1 MGKNKT
7 RSKSALKQ
15 NSVTAENK
23 RLGDDGN
30 INFTFKILSAIGIII
45 IVSGHCYNGGVS
57 LMYDWFP
64 KYSYNLA
71 LFVFISGYFYKEKHE
86 EHIFKYIW
94 GRTKRLLIPAY
105 LWNIVYGIIAFAL
118 TQVGYTIAQGKF
130 DLYNLFVMPFIDGES
145 FAYNLGSWF
154 VYPLFCV
161 YVFNIL
167 FRKLLKKVHRGNEY
181 VILAVY
187 LAIGIF
193 GVQYCIWNPAPKG
206 ALLLLFRSMFF
217 LPCFE
222 FGRFY
227 HEKLEKHDNLNSV
240 AYFAIVLGVQLLLLT
255 FCENL
260 EYTPSKCVKFDNG
273 CVIPYVTAIT
283 GIAFWLRVAKLITP
297 IIKNKKLVRMIS
309 DNTYSIMIHHI
320 FAFMIVKW
328 AFRGLSVIT
337 PLFKD
342 FDILKLKSTIWYI
355 YRPNGLNFYCII
367 YLAAGIFIPILIGTV
382 THRIL
387 EFMKE
392 HTLKSMQK
400 SSRTG
405 KVNKIEKVVK

>member
-1 MGKNKT
+1 
-7 RSKSALKQ
+7 
-15 NSVTAENK
+15 
-23 RLGDDGN
+23 
-30 INFTFKILSAIGIII
+30 
-45 IVSGHCYNGGVS
+45 
-57 LMYDWFP
+57 
-64 KYSYNLA
+64 
-71 LFVFISGYFYKEKHE
+71 
-86 EHIFKYIW
+86 
-94 GRTKRLLIPAY
+94 
-105 LWNIVYGIIAFAL
+105 
-118 TQVGYTIAQGKF
+118 
-130 DLYNLFVMPFIDGES
+130 MPFIDGES

-382 THRIL
+382 THRIF

-400 SSRTG
+400 KQSDR
-405 KVNKIEKVVK
+405 

>member
-130 DLYNLFVMPFIDGES
+130 DLYNLFVMPFIEMKKAVFHS
-145 FAYNLGSWF
+145 LQFHRLLHTENNRIPF
-154 VYPLFCV
+154 FPHLFCPHV
-161 YVFNIL
+161 PEI
-167 FRKLLKKVHRGNEY
+167 
-181 VILAVY
+181 
-187 LAIGIF
+187 
-193 GVQYCIWNPAPKG
+193 
-206 ALLLLFRSMFF
+206 
-217 LPCFE
+217 
-222 FGRFY
+222 
-227 HEKLEKHDNLNSV
+227 
-240 AYFAIVLGVQLLLLT
+240 
-255 FCENL
+255 
-260 EYTPSKCVKFDNG
+260 
-273 CVIPYVTAIT
+273 
-283 GIAFWLRVAKLITP
+283 
-297 IIKNKKLVRMIS
+297 
-309 DNTYSIMIHHI
+309 
-320 FAFMIVKW
+320 
-328 AFRGLSVIT
+328 
-337 PLFKD
+337 
-342 FDILKLKSTIWYI
+342 
-355 YRPNGLNFYCII
+355 
-367 YLAAGIFIPILIGTV
+367 
-382 THRIL
+382 
-387 EFMKE
+387 
-392 HTLKSMQK
+392 
-400 SSRTG
+400 
-405 KVNKIEKVVK
+405 

>member
-23 RLGDDGN
+23 RLGDDRN

-145 FAYNLGSWF
+145 LPTTS
-154 VYPLFCV
+154 V
-161 YVFNIL
+161 
-167 FRKLLKKVHRGNEY
+167 RGLY
-181 VILAVY
+181 IRCSAFMFLT
-187 LAIGIF
+187 
-193 GVQYCIWNPAPKG
+193 YCSVNCSKRFTG
-206 ALLLLFRSMFF
+206 ATSMSF
-217 LPCFE
+217 LPCILQSE
-222 FGRFY
+222 FSVCNTAFGILPQRVRCCCCSGQCFFCRVLSLADFITKSLKNTIISTAL
-227 HEKLEKHDNLNSV
+227 HILQSFSEFSFFSSHSVKILNTPHQSV
-240 AYFAIVLGVQLLLLT
+240 
-255 FCENL
+255 
-260 EYTPSKCVKFDNG
+260 
-273 CVIPYVTAIT
+273 
-283 GIAFWLRVAKLITP
+283 
-297 IIKNKKLVRMIS
+297 
-309 DNTYSIMIHHI
+309 
-320 FAFMIVKW
+320 
-328 AFRGLSVIT
+328 
-337 PLFKD
+337 
-342 FDILKLKSTIWYI
+342 
-355 YRPNGLNFYCII
+355 
-367 YLAAGIFIPILIGTV
+367 
-382 THRIL
+382 
-387 EFMKE
+387 
-392 HTLKSMQK
+392 
-400 SSRTG
+400 
-405 KVNKIEKVVK
+405 

>member
-7 RSKSALKQ
+7 RSKSAFKQ

-217 LPCFE
+217 LPCF
-222 FGRFY
+222 
-227 HEKLEKHDNLNSV
+227 
-240 AYFAIVLGVQLLLLT
+240 
-255 FCENL
+255 
-260 EYTPSKCVKFDNG
+260 
-273 CVIPYVTAIT
+273 
-283 GIAFWLRVAKLITP
+283 
-297 IIKNKKLVRMIS
+297 
-309 DNTYSIMIHHI
+309 
-320 FAFMIVKW
+320 
-328 AFRGLSVIT
+328 
-337 PLFKD
+337 
-342 FDILKLKSTIWYI
+342 
-355 YRPNGLNFYCII
+355 
-367 YLAAGIFIPILIGTV
+367 
-382 THRIL
+382 
-387 EFMKE
+387 
-392 HTLKSMQK
+392 
-400 SSRTG
+400 SSFS
-405 KVNKIEKVVK
+405 

>member
-145 FAYNLGSWF
+145 FAYNLGSWYIRCSAF
-154 VYPLFCV
+154 MFLT
-161 YVFNIL
+161 
-167 FRKLLKKVHRGNEY
+167 
-181 VILAVY
+181 
-187 LAIGIF
+187 
-193 GVQYCIWNPAPKG
+193 YCSANCSKRFTG
-206 ALLLLFRSMFF
+206 ATSMSF
-217 LPCFE
+217 LPCILQSE
-222 FGRFY
+222 FSVCNTAFGILPQRVRCCCCSGQCFFCRVLSSADFIMKSLKNTIISTAL
-227 HEKLEKHDNLNSV
+227 HILQSFSEFSFLSSHSVKILN
-240 AYFAIVLGVQLLLLT
+240 T
-255 FCENL
+255 
-260 EYTPSKCVKFDNG
+260 
-273 CVIPYVTAIT
+273 
-283 GIAFWLRVAKLITP
+283 LRQSA
-297 IIKNKKLVRMIS
+297 
-309 DNTYSIMIHHI
+309 
-320 FAFMIVKW
+320 
-328 AFRGLSVIT
+328 
-337 PLFKD
+337 
-342 FDILKLKSTIWYI
+342 
-355 YRPNGLNFYCII
+355 
-367 YLAAGIFIPILIGTV
+367 
-382 THRIL
+382 
-387 EFMKE
+387 
-392 HTLKSMQK
+392 
-400 SSRTG
+400 
-405 KVNKIEKVVK
+405 

>member
-1 MGKNKT
+1 
-7 RSKSALKQ
+7 
-15 NSVTAENK
+15 
-23 RLGDDGN
+23 
-30 INFTFKILSAIGIII
+30 LSAIGIII

-193 GVQYCIWNPAPKG
+193 GVQYCIWNPAPNG

-283 GIAFWLRVAKLITP
+283 GIAFWLRVAQSHSFKGKYCTTQAVLFCNNAHTACFLSILKP
-297 IIKNKKLVRMIS
+297 VKKALFHDFFILF
-309 DNTYSIMIHHI
+309 T
-320 FAFMIVKW
+320 
-328 AFRGLSVIT
+328 LSVRLLFCI
-337 PLFKD
+337 LFKVCS
-342 FDILKLKSTIWYI
+342 FINSNILCVTFPIRI
-355 YRPNGLNFYCII
+355 GMNIP
-367 YLAAGIFIPILIGTV
+367 AA
-382 THRIL
+382 R
-387 EFMKE
+387 
-392 HTLKSMQK
+392 
-400 SSRTG
+400 
-405 KVNKIEKVVK
+405 

>member
-167 FRKLLKKVHRGNEY
+167 FRKLLKKVRRGNEY

-320 FAFMIVKW
+320 FAFYDCKMGVPGIERNYTAVQR
-328 AFRGLSVIT
+328 FRYFKTQVNNLVHLSSERLKFLLHNLPCRRNIHS
-337 PLFKD
+337 D
-342 FDILKLKSTIWYI
+342 SYRNGYAQDI
-355 YRPNGLNFYCII
+355 
-367 YLAAGIFIPILIGTV
+367 
-382 THRIL
+382 
-387 EFMKE
+387 
-392 HTLKSMQK
+392 
-400 SSRTG
+400 
-405 KVNKIEKVVK
+405 

>member
-23 RLGDDGN
+23 RLSDDGN

-71 LFVFISGYFYKEKHE
+71 LFVFISGYFYKEKH
-86 EHIFKYIW
+86 
-94 GRTKRLLIPAY
+94 
-105 LWNIVYGIIAFAL
+105 
-118 TQVGYTIAQGKF
+118 
-130 DLYNLFVMPFIDGES
+130 
-145 FAYNLGSWF
+145 
-154 VYPLFCV
+154 
-161 YVFNIL
+161 
-167 FRKLLKKVHRGNEY
+167 
-181 VILAVY
+181 
-187 LAIGIF
+187 
-193 GVQYCIWNPAPKG
+193 
-206 ALLLLFRSMFF
+206 
-217 LPCFE
+217 
-222 FGRFY
+222 
-227 HEKLEKHDNLNSV
+227 DNLNSV

-255 FCENL
+255 FCKNL

-382 THRIL
+382 THRIF

>member
-227 HEKLEKHDNLNSV
+227 HEKLENTIISTALHILQLFSEFSFFSSHSVKILN
-240 AYFAIVLGVQLLLLT
+240 T
-255 FCENL
+255 
-260 EYTPSKCVKFDNG
+260 
-273 CVIPYVTAIT
+273 
-283 GIAFWLRVAKLITP
+283 LRQSA
-297 IIKNKKLVRMIS
+297 
-309 DNTYSIMIHHI
+309 
-320 FAFMIVKW
+320 
-328 AFRGLSVIT
+328 
-337 PLFKD
+337 
-342 FDILKLKSTIWYI
+342 
-355 YRPNGLNFYCII
+355 
-367 YLAAGIFIPILIGTV
+367 
-382 THRIL
+382 
-387 EFMKE
+387 
-392 HTLKSMQK
+392 
-400 SSRTG
+400 
-405 KVNKIEKVVK
+405 

>member
-7 RSKSALKQ
+7 RSKSAFKQ

-23 RLGDDGN
+23 RLSDDGN

-130 DLYNLFVMPFIDGES
+130 DLYNLFVMPFIDGEVLPTTS
-145 FAYNLGSWF
+145 VRGLCIRCS
-154 VYPLFCV
+154 
-161 YVFNIL
+161 VFMFLIYCSANCS
-167 FRKLLKKVHRGNEY
+167 KKVHRGNEY

-187 LAIGIF
+187 LAIGFF

-255 FCENL
+255 FCEILN
-260 EYTPSKCVKFDNG
+260 T
-273 CVIPYVTAIT
+273 
-283 GIAFWLRVAKLITP
+283 LRQ
-297 IIKNKKLVRMIS
+297 
-309 DNTYSIMIHHI
+309 
-320 FAFMIVKW
+320 
-328 AFRGLSVIT
+328 SV
-337 PLFKD
+337 
-342 FDILKLKSTIWYI
+342 
-355 YRPNGLNFYCII
+355 
-367 YLAAGIFIPILIGTV
+367 
-382 THRIL
+382 
-387 EFMKE
+387 
-392 HTLKSMQK
+392 
-400 SSRTG
+400 
-405 KVNKIEKVVK
+405 